1 MIALTIA
8 GFDPSAGAGILND
21 IKTFTALKVYGTAA
35 ITALTAQNPNRVAN
49 IHPVPPEFIEEQ
61 IDLIMEYLPIE
72 YAKTGMLYSED
83 IIKTVTKKIKEYKLK
98 TVTDP
103 VMIAESGSPLSTN
116 GTIKAIKKY
125 LLKECILVTP
135 NLQEAEALSN
145 TRIKTIK
152 DAEKAAKK
160 IGKKCNVIITGGH
173 LKGKNIFFNG
183 KIKIFEEKL
192 IKSSNTHGS
201 GCSFSAAIVA
211 HLTKGYS
218 LEESVKRAVRFVK
231 EAIRHGKWGTL
242 NQFWEL

>member
-21 IKTFTALKVYGTAA
+21 VKTFSALKVYGAAA
-35 ITALTAQNPNRVAN
+35 ITALTVQNPIRVAS
-49 IHPVPPEFIEEQ
+49 IHPLPPSFIEEQ

-83 IIKTVTKKIKEYKLK
+83 IIKTVTRKIREYELK
-98 TVTDP
+98 TVIDP
-103 VMIAESGSPLSTN
+103 VMIAESGSPLAVK
-116 GTIKAIKKY
+116 GTIKAFKKY
-125 LLKECILVTP
+125 LLRESILVTP

-160 IGKKCNVIITGGH
+160 IGRKCNVIITGGH
-173 LKGKNIFFNG
+173 LKGKNIFFDG
-183 KIKIFEEKL
+183 KIKTFEEKL
-192 IKSSNTHGS
+192 IKSKNTHGS

-211 HLTKGYS
+211 YLTRGFS
-218 LEESVKRAVRFVK
+218 LEESIKMATRFVK
-231 EAIRHGKWGTL
+231 EAIRHGKWGTP
-242 NQFWEL
+242 NQFWKL